1 MVLAAALGA
10 CLPVLAAA
18 QTTIDAPDT
27 AATAAAAR
35 ALSSRISL
43 TGTARSYRVGD
54 SSVTERVVNARY
66 EMFFARYRLRI
77 DASALRYS
85 TRTDLIEGALPISTR
100 LDVALQPG
108 DTLSAYVRTA
118 SRPRDLTSTQ
128 TASLGVAGT
137 STVELESASLGSP
150 AVGGAR
156 LAMAFPVGEL
166 VLATR
171 AAAEI
176 EPRPTGTLPVYW
188 RGTTL
193 RGGLSLTT
201 AGESG
206 SLSGM
211 IDATYSTADSLGGRN
226 LFPGG
231 ASVTLQLLG
240 DASVPNPFDPLEDE
254 RWPLRA
260 LAFYSRPFG
269 DDRADQP
276 TLLIPQGSLIG
287 GVGTLLVPIGAI
299 TLAPT
304 LTVLRES
311 SSATSTAGVL
321 RSNIS
326 GSAWTAQAGID
337 VTVPV
342 GARFELTP
350 QLGYT
355 IGNVGAALSQTTFFR
370 RGRGLT
376 QATSFSDAIHGS
388 WVSLQLSAAF

>member
-1 MVLAAALGA
+1 MLLAAALGL
-10 CLPVLAAA
+10 CLPVLVAA
-18 QTTIDAPDT
+18 QATVDRPDT
-27 AATAAAAR
+27 AGTSAAAS
-35 ALSSRISL
+35 ALRSRISF

-54 SSVTERVVNARY
+54 SAVTERVVNARY
-66 EMFFARYRLRI
+66 EMSAARYRLRV
-77 DASALRYS
+77 DGAALRFS
-85 TRTDLIEGALPISTR
+85 TRTDRIEGALPISTR

-108 DTLSAYVRTA
+108 DTLSAYLRTA
-118 SRPRDLTSTQ
+118 SRPRDLSATQ
-128 TASLGVAGT
+128 AASLGVAGT
-137 STVELESASLGSP
+137 STVELESASLGSA

-156 LAMAFPVGEL
+156 LAMAFPVGDL

-176 EPRPTGTLPVYW
+176 EPRPAGTLPVYW
-188 RGTTL
+188 RGTTI

-201 AGESG
+201 AGETG

-231 ASVTLQLLG
+231 ANVTLQLLG

-254 RWPLRA
+254 RWPVRA

-287 GVGTLLVPIGAI
+287 GVATLLVPVG
-299 TLAPT
+299 TVTFSPT
-304 LTVLRES
+304 LTLLRES

-321 RSNIS
+321 RSSIS
-326 GSAWTAQAGID
+326 ASAWTAQTGID
-337 VTVPV
+337 LTVPL
-342 GARFELTP
+342 GTRFELTP
-350 QLGYT
+350 QVGYT
-355 IGNVGAALSQTTFFR
+355 FGNVGAALSQTAVAR
-370 RGRGLT
+370 RGRGVT
-376 QATSFSDAIHGS
+376 QATVFSDAIRGS